1 MVAQGR
7 TEAEQKLDLWAQ
19 LCYAV
24 PTSRECEAL
33 TPRGLFVK
41 RSVHGALVRFRVNES
56 LVAEAE
62 ARARRDAMTLSE
74 LMRHAL
80 RRELSEAA

>member
-1 MVAQGR
+1 M
-7 TEAEQKLDLWAQ
+7 KKPL
-19 LCYAV
+19 
-24 PTSRECEAL
+24 
-33 TPRGLFVK
+33 
-41 RSVHGALVRFRVNES
+41 HGALVRFRVNEA

-62 ARARRDAMTLSE
+62 AKARREAMTLSE